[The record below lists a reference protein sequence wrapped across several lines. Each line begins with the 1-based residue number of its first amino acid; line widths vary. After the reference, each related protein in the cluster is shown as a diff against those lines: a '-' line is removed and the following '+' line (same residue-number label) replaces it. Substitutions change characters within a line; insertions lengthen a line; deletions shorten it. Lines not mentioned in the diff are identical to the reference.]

1 MDRVLEQIRDF
12 ADRAHG
18 DQKRKYADERYIAHP
33 LRVMETCSEFTS
45 DITILAAALLHDVVE
60 DTDTTKDDIHEFL
73 VGIMDEKKAAKT
85 VSIVEELTDQY
96 TKKKYPLLNRYKR
109 KAKEHERL
117 GKTSAD
123 AQMIKY
129 ADLIDN
135 TSDVTDNDPEFA
147 PRYIAEAKDILRRM
161 KKGNFRLRQRALTV
175 VEECETKLNAGTSS
189 LSQV

>member
-1 MDRVLEQIRDF
+1 MEQLLEQIRDF
-12 ADRAHG
+12 ADQAHG
-18 DQKRKYADERYIAHP
+18 DQMRKYANERYIVHP
-33 LRVMETCSEFTS
+33 IRVMEMCSEFTS
-45 DITILAAALLHDVVE
+45 DISILAAALLHDVLE
-60 DTDTTKDDIHEFL
+60 DTDTKKDEIKEFL
-73 VGIMDEKKAAKT
+73 IDIMDEKSAIKT

-117 GKTSAD
+117 GKTSPD
-123 AQMIKY
+123 AQLIKY

-135 TSDVTDNDPEFA
+135 TTDITDNDPEFA

-175 VEECETKLNAGTSS
+175 VQECEAKLNAKQIES
-189 LSQV
+189 